1 MLEVR
6 DLVAGYR
13 RAPVVGP
20 LSFSLERGEV
30 LIFVGPN
37 GAGKSTL
44 FRTLATLQK
53 PLAGKVFLDGDPLE
67 RKADRVFFLGE
78 RVEMPESLTG
88 AEYLRV
94 VSSLYG
100 ETADPEPYLRY
111 AGVPAEALLR
121 HLSQGQRRRVQLASA
136 LFVSRP
142 LVYLLDDPSIG
153 LDDVGAEELVPD
165 LVRRLKEAGK
175 VTLVATR
182 VAALVER
189 LRPFAAIVDM
199 RKISRVLPDT
209 AALPT
214 LEKPEK

>member
-111 AGVPAEALLR
+111 AGCR
-121 HLSQGQRRRVQLASA
+121 QRRFCATSPRGKGGAFSSRAPSSCLGPSSTSSTILPSASTTSVRKSSYPTSYA
-136 LFVSRP
+136 ASRRRARS
-142 LVYLLDDPSIG
+142 PSLPRG
-153 LDDVGAEELVPD
+153 W
-165 LVRRLKEAGK
+165 RRSSNAFAPSPRSSTCGK
-175 VTLVATR
+175 
-182 VAALVER
+182 
-189 LRPFAAIVDM
+189 
-199 RKISRVLPDT
+199 
-209 AALPT
+209 
-214 LEKPEK
+214 